1 MIEVIR
7 TLFNEKGMLDETVP
21 VILERR
27 TYFIEVGDLIEN
39 VVDLSEERIEAHAKR
54 LMNADFYNDRKKLIF
69 ALQMMAREVLRKKPE
84 LLTNA

>member
-39 VVDLSEERIEAHAKR
+39 AVDLSEERIEAHAKR